1 MENLF
6 LLLSIMADLRLT
18 VTTAIT
24 GISLGGTIAAWV
36 CHLEESLHAV
46 LDMTNDHEL
55 DLAVVKQADLD
66 ETVKS
71 LQSVML
77 AWGLERVI
85 KSWLVK

>member
-1 MENLF
+1 MGL
-6 LLLSIMADLRLT
+6 
-18 VTTAIT
+18 
-24 GISLGGTIAAWV
+24 SLGGISS
-36 CHLEESLHAV
+36 CSSGH
-46 LDMTNDHEL
+46 DHEL